1 VIRTGYGTLGIALAA
16 LLLVAAC
23 GSSTADNPSAVA
35 GLIPAE
41 EMKGLNWSGMTEAQK
56 ATAVAVLNTEGC
68 PCGLTL
74 ARCRRDKPTSRT
86 SLGIASQVLALARQG
101 KTQAQIV
108 AAVQQAARQQGQ
120 VRPALQQ
127 QQQQGQQEPKK
138 FVEFPIPAGNAPYLG
153 PPDAPVTILHYLDF
167 Q

>member
-1 VIRTGYGTLGIALAA
+1 MIRTGFGTHGIALAA
-16 LLLVAAC
+16 LLLLAAC
-23 GSSTADNPSAVA
+23 GSSTADHPAAAAEAA

-74 ARCRRDKPTSRT
+74 ARCRRDNPTSRT

-120 VRPALQQ
+120 VRPAR
-127 QQQQGQQEPKK
+127 QQQGQQEPKK
-138 FVEFPIPAGNAPYLG
+138 FVEFPIPAGDAPYLG